1 MAACTTTY
9 FEAGRSLSARVAE
22 RNAEL
27 MAQQALRRRGV
38 RTPEFS
44 FPKHF
49 DNSRLVKAPDP
60 VRARQ
65 IRQFSMAITVLFS
78 LTMVYGLQHF
88 SAIEKG
94 YRIESEK
101 QVREQLREENRQ
113 LRLSEAQLTQPE
125 RIDRMAREMGLAE
138 PQPGQMVH
146 PDLGSEAGTP
156 VMAQAAPPP
165 SAVRNSY

>member
-38 RTPEFS
+38 RTPEFG

-60 VRARQ
+60 VRTRQ
-65 IRQFSMAITVLFS
+65 IRQFSMAITILFS

-146 PDLGSEAGTP
+146 PSAASDAGTP
-156 VMAQAAPPP
+156 VMAQATPPP
-165 SAVRNSY
+165 PAVRNSY

>member
-9 FEAGRSLSARVAE
+9 YEAGRSWGARVAE
-22 RNAEL
+22 QNAEL
-27 MAQQALRRRGV
+27 IAQQPLRRRGV
-38 RTPEFS
+38 HTPEFF

-49 DNSRLVKAPDP
+49 DNNRVVKAPDP
-60 VRARQ
+60 ARARQ
-65 IRQFSMAITVLFS
+65 MSVFAAAVTILFS

-88 SAIEKG
+88 SAIEGG

-113 LRLSEAQLTQPE
+113 LRLTEAQLTQPE
-125 RIDRMAREMGLAE
+125 RIDRLAREMGLVE

-146 PDLGSEAGTP
+146 PTSSSNAGTP
-156 VMAQAAPPP
+156 VLAQATPPP
-165 SAVRNSY
+165 SAVQ

>member
-1 MAACTTTY
+1 MAACATTN
-9 FEAGRSLSARVAE
+9 FEVGRSWSARVAE

-27 MAQQALRRRGV
+27 MAQQALRRRGMH
-38 RTPEFS
+38 TPEFS
-44 FPKHF
+44 FSKHF

-60 VRARQ
+60 VRAHQ
-65 IRQFSMAITVLFS
+65 IRRFSQVIMVFFV

-88 SAIEKG
+88 SAIEGG

-113 LRLSEAQLTQPE
+113 LRLTEAQLTQPE
-125 RIDRMAREMGLAE
+125 RIDRLAREMGLVE

-146 PDLGSEAGTP
+146 PTSSSNAGTP
-156 VMAQAAPPP
+156 VLAQATPPP
-165 SAVRNSY
+165 SAVQ

>member
-9 FEAGRSLSARVAE
+9 FETGRSLSARVAE
-22 RNAEL
+22 RNADL
-27 MAQQALRRRGV
+27 MAEQSLRRRGV
-38 RTPEFS
+38 HTPEFT

-60 VRARQ
+60 VRTRQ
-65 IRQFSMAITVLFS
+65 IRQFSAAITIHFS

-101 QVREQLREENRQ
+101 QIREQLREENRQ

-125 RIDRMAREMGLAE
+125 RIDRLAREMGLAE

-146 PDLGSEAGTP
+146 PSLASDLGSP
-156 VMAQAAPPP
+156 VMARVTPPP
-165 SAVRNSY
+165 SAVQ